1 MELFLHLIFCSNAFE
16 SVVLLK
22 CILFTFLCL
31 VQAWYSML
39 GDAYTKLV
47 IRFLLQ
53 PEPRPEHN
61 IKNKKEMKQMC
72 QYQLYIFFPDPK
84 NFGRAGV
91 SLDNCVAYRRAINHY
106 IKFPFMIISKLV
118 TDPLGAGSAKL
129 SENLNC
135 AINLSLTLL
144 WQSDL

>member
-31 VQAWYSML
+31 VHAWYSML

-47 IRFLLQ
+47 ISFLLQ

-72 QYQLYIFFPDPK
+72 LSAIHFF
-84 NFGRAGV
+84 
-91 SLDNCVAYRRAINHY
+91 S
-106 IKFPFMIISKLV
+106 
-118 TDPLGAGSAKL
+118 
-129 SENLNC
+129 
-135 AINLSLTLL
+135 
-144 WQSDL
+144 